1 MGSQVRCREAGRKTG
16 RSGVCWMSREEHTI
30 GRERPVVNAAGR
42 SKQDTVTS
50 TSDFSGG
57 TGRQP
62 SSSELTREW
71 EVRK

>member
-50 TSDFSGG
+50 TSDFSEW
-57 TGRQP
+57 RD
-62 SSSELTREW
+62 RETAQQQ
-71 EVRK
+71 